1 MTRRLTVALA
11 AIGALGASALGVST
25 ATAAKKNTITVKGG
39 LEFEAGEYIKETL
52 RFGPRAI
59 TVKSGATVRV
69 VDRAKET
76 APHTVSLVRKKDLP
90 TGFSPKQCP
99 QCGPLT
105 EAHQAN
111 EETGEV
117 GIPLVNV
124 GADGFDAP
132 GDSIFMPPKQ
142 TVSFKVTAKKGKN
155 LYYFC
160 VVHPWMQGQIKVG

>member
-11 AIGALGASALGVST
+11 ATAALGVSALGVST

-39 LEFEAGEYIKETL
+39 VEFKAGEFVKDTL
-52 RFGPRAI
+52 RFTPRVL

-69 VDRAKET
+69 VDKAQEA
-76 APHTVSLVRKKDLP
+76 APHTVSLVRKRDLP
-90 TGFSPKQCP
+90 TGFSPQQCP

-117 GIPLVNV
+117 GIPLVNA
-124 GADGFDAP
+124 GAEGFDVP
-132 GDSIFMPPKQ
+132 GDSIFMPPEQ
-142 TVSFKVTAKKGKN
+142 SVSFKVTAAKGKN

>member
-1 MTRRLTVALA
+1 
-11 AIGALGASALGVST
+11 VST

-39 LEFEAGEYIKETL
+39 VVFKAGEYVQDTL
-52 RFGPRAI
+52 RFGPRTI

-69 VDRAKET
+69 VDKAKEA
-76 APHTVSLVRKKDLP
+76 APHTVSLVRKRDMP

-99 QCGPLT
+99 QCGPLM

-117 GIPLVNV
+117 AVPLVNA
-124 GADGFDAP
+124 GAEGFDAP

-142 TVSFKVTAKKGKN
+142 TISFKVTAKKGKN